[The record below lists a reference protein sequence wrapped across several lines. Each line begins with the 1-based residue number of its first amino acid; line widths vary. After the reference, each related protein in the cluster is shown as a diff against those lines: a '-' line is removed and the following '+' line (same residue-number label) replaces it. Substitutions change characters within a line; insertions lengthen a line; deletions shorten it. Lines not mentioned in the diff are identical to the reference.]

1 MFGNNR
7 QHNFYIIMNSVNFFK
22 AYFFLSFFSINI
34 LYAQDGSLDQSFNP
48 NDAGFGAGNGAN
60 GQIHT
65 VSLQANGKIV
75 FAGQFDEYNSYDRER
90 AARAEENG
98 MIDPSFAVGDGF
110 DNVVRTSAVQSDGK
124 ILFGGDFGQFN
135 NQVRNRVLRL
145 NSNGTIDNTFNVGG
159 GADASVFASA
169 IQSDGKI
176 LIGGAFLSYNTTYIN
191 YIVRVNANGSVD
203 NSFSIGTGPNGLIRD
218 IMIQPDGK
226 ILIAGAF
233 TSYNGNPANRLARIN
248 SDGSFDNTFNV
259 GAGANNLI
267 SSIAIQN
274 DNKVIIA
281 GNFTSYNGNAYNRIA
296 RINSDGSFDNSFTNG
311 TGANAF
317 ITKVLYQPDG
327 KVLAFGDFATFNGYN
342 RNSIV
347 RLNSD
352 GTIDETFLIST
363 GANAS
368 VLAATLQPDGKIIL
382 GGVFTDINGVL
393 GNGIAK
399 LNSNGSV
406 DTTFNTPSGSN
417 NNVEEFAFQPDGK
430 ILVGGNFTNYNNAN
444 VGYFIRLDQDGSL
457 DEAFSAV
464 AVVDNQVLGIAIQ
477 SDGKIIIGGDFSNVN
492 GVSRGRIARL
502 NPNGSLD
509 LTFNPGAGFDNVVY
523 EVTLQPD
530 GKILVGGE
538 FMFYDGQLNR
548 RLIRL
553 NPDGTKDESFDTGD
567 GAFSLINN
575 LIVRPDGKIIIAGD
589 AGTYNNVSVNGL
601 AVLNQDGS
609 VYNGFALPPEYSGG
623 IEKVALQNDGKIVV
637 TGSFFYFHGIPMNH
651 IARVNGDGTLDNT
664 FLVGSG
670 GTDNI
675 MALAIQPNGKILIGG
690 WFNSFNGFETGRV
703 ARLNPNGSVDS
714 TFQVGSGA
722 NAGVFSMGIQ
732 NDGKIMIGGLFTDYN
747 NIGRNRIARLQN
759 CTGQSFSTL
768 NVNTC
773 NAYTAPNGQVFT
785 DSGNYFITIQNA
797 AGCDSIIALNL
808 NISQPTPVAV
818 NEIACNSFVAPD
830 GETLTSSGVY
840 NYTFLNGNGCDSLV
854 QLNLTILNSSQNVI
868 SASVCNSYTAAN
880 GEVYT
885 TSGTYIQNL
894 TNASGCDSTLTLIL
908 EINYAATN
916 TINATGCANYIA
928 PDGQT
933 FTQEGTYAVT
943 IPTFNGCDSIIT
955 INLTLEAIDTAVNIL
970 PLGFQ
975 ANESLAF
982 YQWLD
987 CDNNFAP
994 ISGEVNREFF
1004 PNSPGNY
1011 AVRITNN
1018 GCVDTSACY
1027 SFSTV
1032 DLNRLDYQ
1040 STIKVYPNPCAEE
1053 LTVECH
1059 GRESFSYS
1067 IVDITGDVVS
1077 SGRLQLIGHRVAID
1091 TGMLTAGMYVLQLNN
1106 EQAVRFVRR

>member
-1 MFGNNR
+1 
-7 QHNFYIIMNSVNFFK
+7 
-22 AYFFLSFFSINI
+22 
-34 LYAQDGSLDQSFNP
+34 
-48 NDAGFGAGNGAN
+48 
-60 GQIHT
+60 
-65 VSLQANGKIV
+65 
-75 FAGQFDEYNSYDRER
+75 
-90 AARAEENG
+90 
-98 MIDPSFAVGDGF
+98 
-110 DNVVRTSAVQSDGK
+110 
-124 ILFGGDFGQFN
+124 
-135 NQVRNRVLRL
+135 
-145 NSNGTIDNTFNVGG
+145 
-159 GADASVFASA
+159 
-169 IQSDGKI
+169 
-176 LIGGAFLSYNTTYIN
+176 
-191 YIVRVNANGSVD
+191 
-203 NSFSIGTGPNGLIRD
+203 
-218 IMIQPDGK
+218 
-226 ILIAGAF
+226 
-233 TSYNGNPANRLARIN
+233 
-248 SDGSFDNTFNV
+248 
-259 GAGANNLI
+259 
-267 SSIAIQN
+267 
-274 DNKVIIA
+274 
-281 GNFTSYNGNAYNRIA
+281 
-296 RINSDGSFDNSFTNG
+296 
-311 TGANAF
+311 
-317 ITKVLYQPDG
+317 
-327 KVLAFGDFATFNGYN
+327 
-342 RNSIV
+342 
-347 RLNSD
+347 
-352 GTIDETFLIST
+352 
-363 GANAS
+363 
-368 VLAATLQPDGKIIL
+368 
-382 GGVFTDINGVL
+382 
-393 GNGIAK
+393 
-399 LNSNGSV
+399 
-406 DTTFNTPSGSN
+406 
-417 NNVEEFAFQPDGK
+417 
-430 ILVGGNFTNYNNAN
+430 

-457 DEAFSAV
+457 DEAFSAA

-477 SDGKIIIGGDFSNVN
+477 NDGKIIIGGDFSNVN

-808 NISQPTPVAV
+808 NISQPTQVVV
-818 NEIACNSFVAPD
+818 NEIACNSFVAPN
-830 GETLTSSGVY
+830 GEALTSSGIY
-840 NYTFLNGNGCDSLV
+840 NYTFLNGDGCDSLV

-885 TSGTYIQNL
+885 TSGTYTQNL
-894 TNASGCDSTLTLIL
+894 TNASGCDSILTFIL

-916 TINATGCANYIA
+916 TIDATGCTNYIA

-955 INLTLEAIDTAVNIL
+955 INLTLGAIDITVNVL
-970 PLGFQ
+970 SLGFQ

-982 YQWLD
+982 YQWFIYS
-987 CDNNFAP
+987 N
-994 ISGEVNREFF
+994 
-1004 PNSPGNY
+1004 
-1011 AVRITNN
+1011 
-1018 GCVDTSACY
+1018 Y
-1027 SFSTV
+1027 SFNKP
-1032 DLNRLDYQ
+1032 LFICYL
-1040 STIKVYPNPCAEE
+1040 
-1053 LTVECH
+1053 
-1059 GRESFSYS
+1059 F
-1067 IVDITGDVVS
+1067 
-1077 SGRLQLIGHRVAID
+1077 
-1091 TGMLTAGMYVLQLNN
+1091 
-1106 EQAVRFVRR
+1106 